1 MKRACPFVVI
11 VALLIVPA
19 VAQEPVNADNYE
31 RVIES
36 DVKASATVIAATLYQ
51 LAMRD
56 EMLPRFSKADMP
68 APPAPRTTTSA
79 Q

>member
-1 MKRACPFVVI
+1 M
-11 VALLIVPA
+11 
-19 VAQEPVNADNYE
+19 D
-31 RVIES
+31 
-36 DVKASATVIAATLYQ
+36 SAIAIAATLYE

-68 APPAPRTTTSA
+68 APPAPRSSA